1 MKRRL
6 KAFVLFPR
14 ISSPLFPVLDH
25 IFPEL
30 RAAMVTLGTY
40 RNLMDAS
47 LAKLLLDDHDIFC
60 RLFDENAF
68 LWGGAPFAMPVR
80 LVVSD
85 TQFEQAARIL
95 AGEAVLETE
104 DRQEGFEESAGSNN
118 PWEILAIAYLFLV
131 PGFGFLLESRWLI
144 LVVSRRGTTR
154 IILSPFQLHL
164 IGGALILAALS
175 LVLLYFRARRE
186 IRSDEQALP
195 VPMNQ

>member
-6 KAFVLFPR
+6 KAFVLFSR
-14 ISSPLFPVLDH
+14 ISSLGFPVLDH

-30 RAAMVTLGTY
+30 RAAMLTLGTY

-85 TQFEQAARIL
+85 AQFEKAARIL
-95 AGEAVLETE
+95 AGETVPETE
-104 DRQEGFEESAGSNN
+104 DRQEGLEEFVRSNN

-131 PGFGFLLESRWLI
+131 PGLGFLLESRWLI
-144 LVVSRRGTTR
+144 LVVSRRKWITIT
-154 IILSPFQLHL
+154 LSPLQLHV
-164 IGGALILAALS
+164 IGGALILVALL
-175 LVLLYFRARRE
+175 LVVLYFRARRE
-186 IRSDEQALP
+186 IERDEQA
-195 VPMNQ
+195 VPAA

>member
-6 KAFVLFPR
+6 KACVLSQR
-14 ISSPLFPVLDH
+14 ISSLGFRVLDQ

-30 RAAMVTLGTY
+30 RATMVTLGTY

-47 LAKLLLDDHDIFC
+47 LAKLLLDDHGIFC
-60 RLFDENAF
+60 RLFDENTF

-85 TQFEQAARIL
+85 AQFEKAARIL
-95 AGEAVLETE
+95 AGEAVPETE
-104 DRQEGFEESAGSNN
+104 DRQEGLEESVGSNN

-131 PGFGFLLESRWLI
+131 PGFGFLLESRRLI
-144 LVVSRRGTTR
+144 LVVSRRKITIT
-154 IILSPFQLHL
+154 LSPLELHI
-164 IGGALILAALS
+164 IGGALIVVALS

-186 IRSDEQALP
+186 IRRDAQALP
-195 VPMNQ
+195 VA

>member
-1 MKRRL
+1 
-6 KAFVLFPR
+6 
-14 ISSPLFPVLDH
+14 
-25 IFPEL
+25 
-30 RAAMVTLGTY
+30 MVTLGTY

-104 DRQEGFEESAGSNN
+104 DRQEGFEASAGSNN

-131 PGFGFLLESRWLI
+131 PGFGFLVESRPLI
-144 LVVSRRGTTR
+144 LVVFRRGWLWAN
-154 IILSPFQLHL
+154 IILSPLQLHV
-164 IGGALILAALS
+164 IGGALILMALS

-186 IRSDEQALP
+186 IRRDEQALP
-195 VPMNQ
+195 VQ